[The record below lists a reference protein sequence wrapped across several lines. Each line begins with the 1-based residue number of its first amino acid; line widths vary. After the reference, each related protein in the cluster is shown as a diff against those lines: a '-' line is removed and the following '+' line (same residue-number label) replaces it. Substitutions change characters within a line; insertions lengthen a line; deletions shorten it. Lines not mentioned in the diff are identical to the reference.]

1 MYDFPALSRWSAP
14 SPAFLAFEHLY
25 TCWDEL
31 EDNPFKCQEQYP
43 SGNKKFLP
51 RSGQGR
57 GWCCPPVAV
66 EAETNM
72 ENSILWRQREEE
84 DVGGSWFISVGVRK
98 AWIAVADLGQLEW
111 SLWPKNLSPS
121 YKFNFCPQWQT
132 VKNKTHN
139 KRRGKKRDRKL
150 KRPCLHACLE
160 CYAPQTPTPD
170 TTRVS

>member
-1 MYDFPALSRWSAP
+1 MYDFAALSRWWAP
-14 SPAFLAFEHLY
+14 SPAFLAFVHWY

-31 EDNPFKCQEQYP
+31 EDNPFKCREQYP

-84 DVGGSWFISVGVRK
+84 DVGGVLIYFGGSAEGLNSRYQ
-98 AWIAVADLGQLEW
+98 LG
-111 SLWPKNLSPS
+111 S
-121 YKFNFCPQWQT
+121 
-132 VKNKTHN
+132 
-139 KRRGKKRDRKL
+139 
-150 KRPCLHACLE
+150 
-160 CYAPQTPTPD
+160 
-170 TTRVS
+170 TRVVFMAQKSVAIL